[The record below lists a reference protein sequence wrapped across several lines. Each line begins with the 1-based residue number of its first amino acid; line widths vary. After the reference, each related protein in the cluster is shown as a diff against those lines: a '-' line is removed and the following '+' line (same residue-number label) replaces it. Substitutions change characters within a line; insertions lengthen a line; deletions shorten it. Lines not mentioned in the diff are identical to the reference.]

1 MKQFSKN
8 ILRLALKNRASF
20 IGAVLIIGIGIF
32 CYVGVSDT
40 MKNLETQVDTYYDDY
55 GLADIFATVN
65 AIPASDLARLCEIPG
80 IEAVSGKLSADLRML
95 GPDQEELVTVHL
107 MSYDSDDTLNRLRI
121 QALRPTTAAEATGEE
136 QTNRNES
143 GSGTDVAAESTSET
157 NITAE
162 TGTDIDRSSLS
173 QAGTDALYLGSRMA
187 DVYNYP
193 EGTELRLVYD
203 GKVKQLSYAGRC
215 SAPDYIYSI
224 PPGGA
229 MIPDG
234 EVYDIACI
242 GLSDMEDLMGMG
254 DVRNELGFRLKPG
267 YRYEDVRSA
276 LRAQLERYGLQSLT
290 KQADQTSYDMVDG
303 ELHELMSMCVLL
315 PLIFMSISV
324 FMLYVVLRKM
334 IDQSRPL
341 IGTLKAMGMTD
352 RELMQ
357 AYLAEGAIAGFIG
370 ALIGAL
376 TAGTFGRFMFEMYV
390 EFFNLPDPRYHDYL
404 STRLTGGLIAVL
416 TGIAAVYVGVRAI
429 LKIDPAQAMR
439 SAAPAHA
446 SGRLSRRVA
455 DVTARQPMSAL
466 RRLGLRA
473 VFRNPMRGFLIILS
487 IAFPFSMSTVLLSF
501 DTVADSMYTDQFE
514 KIKLYDLEISLDHY
528 TDPHPAAEAAEAIDD
543 ITYAE
548 PLSILTAA
556 LRADN
561 RTEYTLLYGIEK
573 DSRLWHI
580 SDMYGQRYA
589 PPTGGLILNWR
600 TADKLR
606 VRSGDTIELSC
617 PALSEKYIRVP
628 VTQVIYENVGGA
640 AYTDIESIPQLFASV
655 TPVNT
660 IIARIRPD
668 SMQSVKDAL
677 SEAAHVTWVA
687 DAQKTLRA
695 YLDMMKSMKAMIYM
709 FALMSIVTGGIL
721 IYNISMIN
729 LRERLTELGTLQVL
743 GAGDA
748 EIRDMLRCEM
758 GIYFLAGLL
767 LGLPGSRAIK
777 YLLEHVLVSDSYKID
792 MHVTVPAYLITLL
805 ICLLMAMLTVC
816 MEMRAVRRISLTEV
830 LKERE

>member
-8 ILRLALKNRASF
+8 IRRLALKSRASF

-55 GLADIFATVN
+55 GLADIFATVE
-65 AIPASDLARLCEIPG
+65 AIPASDLAHLCEIPG
-80 IEAVSGKLSADLRML
+80 IETVSGKLSADLRML

-107 MSYDSDDTLNRLRI
+107 MSYDPDDTLNRLRI
-121 QALRPTTAAEATGEE
+121 QALRDTT
-136 QTNRNES
+136 
-143 GSGTDVAAESTSET
+143 TS
-157 NITAE
+157 
-162 TGTDIDRSSLS
+162 
-173 QAGTDALYLGSRMA
+173 TDALYLGSRMA
-187 DVYNYP
+187 EVYDYP
-193 EGTELRLVYD
+193 EGTELRIVYD
-203 GKVKQLSYAGRC
+203 GKVKHLSYAGRC

-242 GLSDMEDLMGMG
+242 DLRDMKDLMGMG

-267 YRYEDVRSA
+267 YRYEDVRYA
-276 LRAQLERYGLQSLT
+276 LRAELERYGLQSLT
-290 KQADQTSYDMVDG
+290 KRADQTSYDMVDG

-357 AYLAEGAIAGFIG
+357 AYLAEGAIAGFVG
-370 ALIGAL
+370 ALLGDL
-376 TAGTFGRFMFEMYV
+376 TAGGFGRFMFEMYV
-390 EFFNLPDPRYHDYL
+390 DFFNLPDPRYHDYL
-404 STRLTGGLIAVL
+404 STRLTGGLIAIL

-446 SGRLSRRVA
+446 SGRLGRRVA
-455 DVTARQPMSAL
+455 DFTARQPMSAL

-528 TDPHPAAEAAEAIDD
+528 TDPHQAAEAADAIDD

-580 SDMYGQRYA
+580 SDMYGQRYV

-600 TADKLR
+600 TADKLK
-606 VRSGDTIELSC
+606 VRTGDTIELSC
-617 PALSEKYIRVP
+617 PALSEQYIRVP

-640 AYTDIESIPQLFASV
+640 AYTDIESIQRMFASV

-660 IIARIRPD
+660 IIARIRPG

-687 DAQKTLRA
+687 DAQKTLQA

-743 GAGDA
+743 GADDA

-758 GIYFLAGLL
+758 CIYFLAGLL
-767 LGLPGSRAIK
+767 LGLPGSRGIK

-792 MHVTVPAYLITLL
+792 MHVTMPAYLITFF
-805 ICLLMAMLTVC
+805 ICLLMAMLTVW

>member
-8 ILRLALKNRASF
+8 IRRLALKSRASF

-55 GLADIFATVN
+55 GLADIFATVE

-80 IEAVSGKLSADLRML
+80 IETVSGKLSADLRML

-107 MSYDSDDTLNRLRI
+107 MSYDPDDTLNRLRI
-121 QALRPTTAAEATGEE
+121 QALRPTTAAESTGEKR
-136 QTNRNES
+136 TKRNETEDRADVTVAS
-143 GSGTDVAAESTSET
+143 RSGTD
-157 NITAE
+157 I
-162 TGTDIDRSSLS
+162 GSSALS
-173 QAGTDALYLGSRMA
+173 QAGTDVLYLGSRMA
-187 DVYNYP
+187 EVYDYP
-193 EGTELRLVYD
+193 EGTELRIVYD
-203 GKVKQLSYAGRC
+203 GKVKHLSYAGRC

-242 GLSDMEDLMGMG
+242 DLRDMKDLMGMG

-267 YRYEDVRSA
+267 YRYEDVRYA
-276 LRAQLERYGLQSLT
+276 LRAELERYGLQSLT
-290 KQADQTSYDMVDG
+290 KRADQTSYDMVNG

-334 IDQSRPL
+334 IDQSRSM

-357 AYLAEGAIAGFIG
+357 AYLAEGAISGFIG
-370 ALIGAL
+370 ALLGDL
-376 TAGTFGRFMFEMYV
+376 TAGGFGRFMFEMYV
-390 EFFNLPDPRYHDYL
+390 DFFNLPDPRYHDYL
-404 STRLTGGLIAVL
+404 LTRLTGGLIAIL

-439 SAAPAHA
+439 SAAPAHT
-446 SGRLSRRVA
+446 SGRLGRRVA
-455 DVTARQPMSAL
+455 DFTARQPMSAL

-528 TDPHPAAEAAEAIDD
+528 TDPHQAAEAADAIDD
-543 ITYAE
+543 IAYAE

-580 SDMYGQRYA
+580 TDMYGQRYV

-600 TADKLR
+600 TADKLK
-606 VRSGDTIELSC
+606 VRTGDTIELSC
-617 PALSEKYIRVP
+617 PALSEQYIRVP

-640 AYTDIESIPQLFASV
+640 AYTDIESIQRMLSSV

-660 IIARIRPD
+660 IIASIRPG

-687 DAQKTLRA
+687 DAQKTLQA

-729 LRERLTELGTLQVL
+729 LRERLTELGTLQML
-743 GAGDA
+743 GADDA

-758 GIYFLAGLL
+758 CIYFLAGLL
-767 LGLPGSRAIK
+767 LGLPGSRCIK

-792 MHVTVPAYLITLL
+792 MHVTMPAYLITFL
-805 ICLLMAMLTVC
+805 ICLLMAMLTVW

>member
-8 ILRLALKNRASF
+8 ILRLALKSRASF

-55 GLADIFATVN
+55 GLADIFATVD

-107 MSYDSDDTLNRLRI
+107 MSYDPDDTLNRLRI
-121 QALRPTTAAEATGEE
+121 QALRPATASEATGED

-143 GSGTDVAAESTSET
+143 GSGDAVA
-157 NITAE
+157 AE
-162 TGTDIDRSSLS
+162 TGTDIDSSSLS
-173 QAGTDALYLGSRMA
+173 QAGPDALYLGSRMA

-193 EGTELRLVYD
+193 EGTELRIVYD
-203 GKVKQLSYAGRC
+203 GKVKHLAYAGRC

-242 GLSDMEDLMGMG
+242 DLRDMKDLMGMG

-290 KQADQTSYDMVDG
+290 KRADQTSYDMVDG
-303 ELHELMSMCVLL
+303 ELHELISMCVLL

-390 EFFNLPDPRYHDYL
+390 DFFNLPDPRYHDYL
-404 STRLTGGLIAVL
+404 STRLTGELIAVL

-446 SGRLSRRVA
+446 SGRLGRRVA
-455 DVTARQPMSAL
+455 DFTARQPMSAL

-528 TDPHPAAEAAEAIDD
+528 TDPYQAAEAAEAIDD

-580 SDMYGQRYA
+580 TDMYGQRYA

-600 TADKLR
+600 TADKLK

-617 PALSEKYIRVP
+617 PALSEQYIRVP

-640 AYTDIESIPQLFASV
+640 AYTDIESIQRMFASV

-660 IIARIRPD
+660 VIASIRPG

-687 DAQKTLRA
+687 DAQKTLQA

-748 EIRDMLRCEM
+748 EIWDMLRCEM

-767 LGLPGSRAIK
+767 LGLPGSRCIK

-805 ICLLMAMLTVC
+805 ICLLMAMLTVW

>member
-8 ILRLALKNRASF
+8 ILRLALKSRASF

-40 MKNLETQVDTYYDDY
+40 MKNLETQVDSYYDDY
-55 GLADIFATVN
+55 GLADIFATVE

-80 IEAVSGKLSADLRML
+80 IETVSGKLSADLRML

-107 MSYDSDDTLNRLRI
+107 MSYNPDDPLNRLRI
-121 QALRPTTAAEATGEE
+121 QALRDTT
-136 QTNRNES
+136 
-143 GSGTDVAAESTSET
+143 TS
-157 NITAE
+157 
-162 TGTDIDRSSLS
+162 
-173 QAGTDALYLGSRMA
+173 TDALYLGSRMA
-187 DVYNYP
+187 DVYNYT

-203 GKVKQLSYAGRC
+203 GKVKHLSYAGRC

-229 MIPDG
+229 MIPNG

-242 GLSDMEDLMGMG
+242 DLRDMKDLMGMG

-267 YRYEDVRSA
+267 YRYEDVRYA
-276 LRAQLERYGLQSLT
+276 LRAELERYGLQSLT
-290 KQADQTSYDMVDG
+290 KRADQTSYDMVDG

-357 AYLAEGAIAGFIG
+357 AYLAEGAIAGFVG
-370 ALIGAL
+370 ALLGDL
-376 TAGTFGRFMFEMYV
+376 TAGGFGRFMFEMYV
-390 EFFNLPDPRYHDYL
+390 DFFNLPDPRYHDYL

-446 SGRLSRRVA
+446 SGRLGRRVA
-455 DVTARQPMSAL
+455 DFTARQPMSAL

-528 TDPHPAAEAAEAIDD
+528 TDPHQAAEAAEAIDD

-573 DSRLWHI
+573 NSRLWHI
-580 SDMYGQRYA
+580 SDMYGQRYV

-600 TADKLR
+600 TADKLK
-606 VRSGDTIELSC
+606 VRTGDTIELSC
-617 PALSEKYIRVP
+617 PALSEQYIRVP

-640 AYTDIESIPQLFASV
+640 AYTDIESIQRMFASV

-660 IIARIRPD
+660 IIARIRAG

-687 DAQKTLRA
+687 DAQKTLQA

-758 GIYFLAGLL
+758 CIYFLAGLL
-767 LGLPGSRAIK
+767 LGLPGSRCIK

-792 MHVTVPAYLITLL
+792 MHVTMPAYLITFL
-805 ICLLMAMLTVC
+805 ICLLMAMLTVW

>member
-8 ILRLALKNRASF
+8 IRRLALKSRASF

-55 GLADIFATVN
+55 GLADIFATVE
-65 AIPASDLARLCEIPG
+65 AIPASDLERLCEIPG
-80 IEAVSGKLSADLRML
+80 IETVSGKLSADLRML

-107 MSYDSDDTLNRLRI
+107 MSYDPDDTLNRLRI
-121 QALRPTTAAEATGEE
+121 QALRPTTAAESTGEKR
-136 QTNRNES
+136 TKRNETEDRVDVTVAS
-143 GSGTDVAAESTSET
+143 SSGTD
-157 NITAE
+157 I
-162 TGTDIDRSSLS
+162 GSSALS

-187 DVYNYP
+187 EVYDYP
-193 EGTELRLVYD
+193 EGTELRIVYD
-203 GKVKQLSYAGRC
+203 GKVKHLSYAGRC

-242 GLSDMEDLMGMG
+242 DLRDMKDLMGMG

-267 YRYEDVRSA
+267 YRYEDVRYA
-276 LRAQLERYGLQSLT
+276 LRAELERYGLQSLT
-290 KQADQTSYDMVDG
+290 KRADQTSYDMVNG

-334 IDQSRPL
+334 IDQSRPM

-370 ALIGAL
+370 ALLGDL
-376 TAGTFGRFMFEMYV
+376 TAGAFGRFMFEMYV
-390 EFFNLPDPRYHDYL
+390 DFFNLPDPRYHDYL
-404 STRLTGGLIAVL
+404 STRLTGGLIAIL

-446 SGRLSRRVA
+446 SGRLGRRMA
-455 DVTARQPMSAL
+455 DFTARQPMSAL

-528 TDPHPAAEAAEAIDD
+528 TDPHQAAEAAEAIDD

-580 SDMYGQRYA
+580 TDMYGQRYV

-600 TADKLR
+600 TADKLK
-606 VRSGDTIELSC
+606 VRTGDTIELSC
-617 PALSEKYIRVP
+617 PALSEQYIRVP

-640 AYTDIESIPQLFASV
+640 AYTDIESIQRMFASV

-660 IIARIRPD
+660 IIASIRPG

-687 DAQKTLRA
+687 DAQKTLQA

-729 LRERLTELGTLQVL
+729 LRERLTELGTLQML
-743 GAGDA
+743 GADDA

-758 GIYFLAGLL
+758 CIYFLAGLL
-767 LGLPGSRAIK
+767 LGLPGSRGIK

-792 MHVTVPAYLITLL
+792 MHVTMPAYLITFL
-805 ICLLMAMLTVC
+805 ICLLMAMLTVW

>member
-8 ILRLALKNRASF
+8 IRRLALKSRASF

-55 GLADIFATVN
+55 GLADIFATVE

-80 IEAVSGKLSADLRML
+80 IETVSGKLSADLRML

-107 MSYDSDDTLNRLRI
+107 MSYDPDDALNRLRI
-121 QALRPTTAAEATGEE
+121 QALRPTT
-136 QTNRNES
+136 
-143 GSGTDVAAESTSET
+143 VAESTDEKRTKRNET
-157 NITAE
+157 EDRVEATVASRS
-162 TGTDIDRSSLS
+162 GTDIDRSSLS

-187 DVYNYP
+187 EVYDYP
-193 EGTELRLVYD
+193 EGTELRIVYD
-203 GKVKQLSYAGRC
+203 GKVKHLSYAGRC

-242 GLSDMEDLMGMG
+242 DLRDMKDLMGMG

-267 YRYEDVRSA
+267 YRYEDVRYA
-276 LRAQLERYGLQSLT
+276 LRAELERYGLQSLT
-290 KQADQTSYDMVDG
+290 KRADQTSYDMVDG

-357 AYLAEGAIAGFIG
+357 AYLAEGAIAGFVG
-370 ALIGAL
+370 ALLGDL
-376 TAGTFGRFMFEMYV
+376 TAGGFGRFMFEMYV
-390 EFFNLPDPRYHDYL
+390 DFFNLPDPRYHDYL
-404 STRLTGGLIAVL
+404 STRLTGGLIAVF

-446 SGRLSRRVA
+446 SGRLGRRVA
-455 DVTARQPMSAL
+455 DFTARQPMSAL

-580 SDMYGQRYA
+580 TDMYGQRYA

-606 VRSGDTIELSC
+606 VRSGDTIELNC
-617 PALSEKYIRVP
+617 PALSEQYIRVP

-660 IIARIRPD
+660 IIARIRPG

-816 MEMRAVRRISLTEV
+816 MKMRAVRRISLTEV

>member
-8 ILRLALKNRASF
+8 IRRLALKSRASF

-55 GLADIFATVN
+55 GLADIFATVE

-80 IEAVSGKLSADLRML
+80 IETVSGKLSADLRML

-107 MSYDSDDTLNRLRI
+107 MSYDPDDTLNRLRI
-121 QALRPTTAAEATGEE
+121 QALRDTT
-136 QTNRNES
+136 
-143 GSGTDVAAESTSET
+143 TS
-157 NITAE
+157 
-162 TGTDIDRSSLS
+162 
-173 QAGTDALYLGSRMA
+173 TDALYLGSRMA
-187 DVYNYP
+187 EVYDYP
-193 EGTELRLVYD
+193 EGTELRIVYD
-203 GKVKQLSYAGRC
+203 GKVKHLAYAGRC

-242 GLSDMEDLMGMG
+242 DLRDMKDLMGMG

-267 YRYEDVRSA
+267 YRYEDVRYA
-276 LRAQLERYGLQSLT
+276 LRAELERYGLQSLT
-290 KQADQTSYDMVDG
+290 KRADQTSYDMVDG

-357 AYLAEGAIAGFIG
+357 AYLAEGAIAGFVG
-370 ALIGAL
+370 ALLGDL
-376 TAGTFGRFMFEMYV
+376 TAGGFGRFMFEMYV
-390 EFFNLPDPRYHDYL
+390 DFFNLPDPRYHDYL

-446 SGRLSRRVA
+446 SGRLGRRVA
-455 DVTARQPMSAL
+455 DFTARQPMSAL

-528 TDPHPAAEAAEAIDD
+528 TDPHQAAEAAEAIDD

-548 PLSILTAA
+548 PLSILTAT

-580 SDMYGQRYA
+580 TDMYGQRYV

-600 TADKLR
+600 TADKLK
-606 VRSGDTIELSC
+606 VRTGDTIELSC
-617 PALSEKYIRVP
+617 PALSEQYIRVP

-640 AYTDIESIPQLFASV
+640 AYTDIESIQRMFASV

-660 IIARIRPD
+660 IIARIRPG

-687 DAQKTLRA
+687 DAQKTLQA

-758 GIYFLAGLL
+758 RLYFLAGLL
-767 LGLPGSRAIK
+767 LGLPGSRGIK

-792 MHVTVPAYLITLL
+792 MHVTMPAYLITFL
-805 ICLLMAMLTVC
+805 ICLLMAMLTVW

>member
-8 ILRLALKNRASF
+8 IRRLALKSRASF

-55 GLADIFATVN
+55 GLADIFATVE

-80 IEAVSGKLSADLRML
+80 IETVSGKLSADLRML

-107 MSYDSDDTLNRLRI
+107 MSYDPDDTLNRLRI
-121 QALRPTTAAEATGEE
+121 QALRPTTAAESTGEKR
-136 QTNRNES
+136 TKRNETEDRVDVPLAS
-143 GSGTDVAAESTSET
+143 SSGTD
-157 NITAE
+157 I
-162 TGTDIDRSSLS
+162 GSSALS

-187 DVYNYP
+187 EVYDYP
-193 EGTELRLVYD
+193 EGTELRIVYD
-203 GKVKQLSYAGRC
+203 GKVKHLSYAGRC

-242 GLSDMEDLMGMG
+242 DLRDMKDLMGMG

-267 YRYEDVRSA
+267 YRYEDVRYA
-276 LRAQLERYGLQSLT
+276 LRAELERYGLQSLT
-290 KQADQTSYDMVDG
+290 KRADQTSYDMVDG

-334 IDQSRPL
+334 IDQSRPM

-352 RELMQ
+352 RELIQ

-370 ALIGAL
+370 ALLGDL
-376 TAGTFGRFMFEMYV
+376 TAGGFGRFMFEMYV
-390 EFFNLPDPRYHDYL
+390 DFFNLPYPRYHDYL
-404 STRLTGGLIAVL
+404 STRLTGGLIAIL

-446 SGRLSRRVA
+446 SGRLGRRMA
-455 DVTARQPMSAL
+455 DFTARQPMSAL

-473 VFRNPMRGFLIILS
+473 VFRNPMRGFLITLS

-528 TDPHPAAEAAEAIDD
+528 TDPHQAAEAAEAIDD

-580 SDMYGQRYA
+580 TDMYGQRYV

-600 TADKLR
+600 TADKLK
-606 VRSGDTIELSC
+606 VRTGDTIELSC
-617 PALSEKYIRVP
+617 PALSEQYIRVP

-640 AYTDIESIPQLFASV
+640 AYTDIESIQRMFASV

-660 IIARIRPD
+660 IIASIRPG

-687 DAQKTLRA
+687 DAQKTLQT

-743 GAGDA
+743 GADDA

-758 GIYFLAGLL
+758 CIYFLAGLL
-767 LGLPGSRAIK
+767 LGLPGSRGIK

-792 MHVTVPAYLITLL
+792 MHVTMPAYLITFL
-805 ICLLMAMLTVC
+805 ICLLMAMLTVW

>member
-8 ILRLALKNRASF
+8 IRRLALKSRASF

-55 GLADIFATVN
+55 GLADIFATVE

-80 IEAVSGKLSADLRML
+80 IETVSGKLSADLRML

-107 MSYDSDDTLNRLRI
+107 MSYDPDDTLNRLRI
-121 QALRPTTAAEATGEE
+121 QALRPTTAAESTGEKR
-136 QTNRNES
+136 TKRNETEDRVDVTLAS
-143 GSGTDVAAESTSET
+143 SSGTD
-157 NITAE
+157 I
-162 TGTDIDRSSLS
+162 GSSALS

-187 DVYNYP
+187 EVYDYP
-193 EGTELRLVYD
+193 EGTELRIVYD
-203 GKVKQLSYAGRC
+203 GKVKHLSYAGRC

-242 GLSDMEDLMGMG
+242 DLRDMKDLMGMG

-267 YRYEDVRSA
+267 YRYEDVRYA
-276 LRAQLERYGLQSLT
+276 LRAELERYGLQSLT
-290 KQADQTSYDMVDG
+290 KRADQTSYDMVDG

-334 IDQSRPL
+334 IDQSRSM

-370 ALIGAL
+370 ALLGDL
-376 TAGTFGRFMFEMYV
+376 TAGGFGRFMFEMYV
-390 EFFNLPDPRYHDYL
+390 DFFNLPDPRYHDYL
-404 STRLTGGLIAVL
+404 LTRLTGGLIAIL

-439 SAAPAHA
+439 SAAPAHT
-446 SGRLSRRVA
+446 SDRLGRRVA
-455 DVTARQPMSAL
+455 DFTARQPMSAL

-473 VFRNPMRGFLIILS
+473 VFRNPMRGFLIIFS

-501 DTVADSMYTDQFE
+501 DTVADSMYTDQFK

-528 TDPHPAAEAAEAIDD
+528 TDPHQAAEAADAIDD

-580 SDMYGQRYA
+580 TDMYGQRYV

-600 TADKLR
+600 TADKLK
-606 VRSGDTIELSC
+606 VRTGDTIELSC
-617 PALSEKYIRVP
+617 PALSEQYIRVP

-640 AYTDIESIPQLFASV
+640 AYTDIESIQRMLSSV

-660 IIARIRPD
+660 IIASIRPG

-687 DAQKTLRA
+687 DAQKTLQA

-729 LRERLTELGTLQVL
+729 LRERLTELGTLQML
-743 GAGDA
+743 GADDA

-758 GIYFLAGLL
+758 CIYFLAGLL
-767 LGLPGSRAIK
+767 LGLPGSRCIK

-792 MHVTVPAYLITLL
+792 MHVTMPAYLITFL
-805 ICLLMAMLTVC
+805 ICLLMAMLTVW

>member
-8 ILRLALKNRASF
+8 IRRLALKSRASF

-40 MKNLETQVDTYYDDY
+40 MKNLETQVDTYYNDY
-55 GLADIFATVN
+55 GLADIFATVE

-80 IEAVSGKLSADLRML
+80 IETVSGKLSADLRML

-107 MSYDSDDTLNRLRI
+107 MSYDPDDTLNRLRI
-121 QALRPTTAAEATGEE
+121 QALRPTTAAESTGEKR
-136 QTNRNES
+136 TKRNETEDRVDVPLAS
-143 GSGTDVAAESTSET
+143 SSGTD
-157 NITAE
+157 I
-162 TGTDIDRSSLS
+162 GSSALS

-187 DVYNYP
+187 EVYDYP
-193 EGTELRLVYD
+193 EGTELRIVYD
-203 GKVKQLSYAGRC
+203 GKVKHLSYAGRC

-242 GLSDMEDLMGMG
+242 DLRDMKDLMGMG

-267 YRYEDVRSA
+267 YRYEDVRYA
-276 LRAQLERYGLQSLT
+276 LRAELERYGLQSLT
-290 KQADQTSYDMVDG
+290 KRADQTSYDMVDG

-334 IDQSRPL
+334 IDQSRPM

-352 RELMQ
+352 RELIQ

-370 ALIGAL
+370 ALLGDL
-376 TAGTFGRFMFEMYV
+376 TAGGFGRFMFEMYV
-390 EFFNLPDPRYHDYL
+390 DFFNLPYPRYHDYL
-404 STRLTGGLIAVL
+404 STRLTGGLIAIL

-446 SGRLSRRVA
+446 SGRLGRRMA
-455 DVTARQPMSAL
+455 DFTARQPMSAL
-466 RRLGLRA
+466 RRLSLRA

-528 TDPHPAAEAAEAIDD
+528 TDPHQAAEAAEAIDD

-580 SDMYGQRYA
+580 TDMYGQRYV

-600 TADKLR
+600 TADKLK
-606 VRSGDTIELSC
+606 VRTGDTIELSC
-617 PALSEKYIRVP
+617 PALSEQYIRVP

-640 AYTDIESIPQLFASV
+640 AYTDIESIQRMFASV

-660 IIARIRPD
+660 IIASIRPG

-687 DAQKTLRA
+687 DAQKTLQA

-729 LRERLTELGTLQVL
+729 LRERLTELGTLQML
-743 GAGDA
+743 GADDA

-758 GIYFLAGLL
+758 CIYFLAGLL
-767 LGLPGSRAIK
+767 LGLPGSRGIK

-792 MHVTVPAYLITLL
+792 MHVTMPAYLITFL
-805 ICLLMAMLTVC
+805 ICLLMAMLTVW

>member
-8 ILRLALKNRASF
+8 ILRLALKSRASF

-40 MKNLETQVDTYYDDY
+40 MKNLETQVDTYYNDY
-55 GLADIFATVN
+55 GLADIFATVE

-80 IEAVSGKLSADLRML
+80 IETVSGKLSADLRLL

-107 MSYDSDDTLNRLRI
+107 MSYDPDDTLNRLRI
-121 QALRPTTAAEATGEE
+121 QALRPTTAAESTGEKR
-136 QTNRNES
+136 TKRNETEDRADVTLAS
-143 GSGTDVAAESTSET
+143 SSGTD
-157 NITAE
+157 I
-162 TGTDIDRSSLS
+162 GSSALS

-187 DVYNYP
+187 EVYDYP
-193 EGTELRLVYD
+193 EGTELRIVYD
-203 GKVKQLSYAGRC
+203 GKVKHLSYAGRC

-242 GLSDMEDLMGMG
+242 GLRNMKDLMGMG

-267 YRYEDVRSA
+267 YRYEDVRYA
-276 LRAQLERYGLQSLT
+276 LRAELERYGLQSLT
-290 KQADQTSYDMVDG
+290 KRADQTSYDMVAG

-334 IDQSRPL
+334 IDQSRPM

-370 ALIGAL
+370 ALLGDL
-376 TAGTFGRFMFEMYV
+376 TAGAFGRFMFEMYV
-390 EFFNLPDPRYHDYL
+390 DFFNLPDPRYHDYL
-404 STRLTGGLIAVL
+404 STRLTGGLIAIL

-446 SGRLSRRVA
+446 SGRLGRRVA
-455 DVTARQPMSAL
+455 DFTARQPMSAL

-528 TDPHPAAEAAEAIDD
+528 TDPHQAAEAADAIDD

-573 DSRLWHI
+573 DFRLWHI
-580 SDMYGQRYA
+580 TDMYGQRYV

-600 TADKLR
+600 TADKLK
-606 VRSGDTIELSC
+606 VRTGDTIELSY
-617 PALSEKYIRVP
+617 PALSEQYIRVP

-660 IIARIRPD
+660 IIARIRPG

-687 DAQKTLRA
+687 DAQKTLQA

-743 GAGDA
+743 GADDA

-758 GIYFLAGLL
+758 CIYFLAGLL
-767 LGLPGSRAIK
+767 LGLPGSRGIK

-792 MHVTVPAYLITLL
+792 MHVTMPAYLITFL
-805 ICLLMAMLTVC
+805 ICLLMAMLTVW

>member
-8 ILRLALKNRASF
+8 ILRLALKSRASF

-55 GLADIFATVN
+55 GLADIFATVE

-107 MSYDSDDTLNRLRI
+107 MSYDPDDTLNRLRI
-121 QALRPTTAAEATGEE
+121 QALRPTTAVEATGED

-143 GSGTDVAAESTSET
+143 GSGDAVAV
-157 NITAE
+157 E
-162 TGTDIDRSSLS
+162 TGTGINNSSLS

-203 GKVKQLSYAGRC
+203 GKVKRLSYAGRC

-242 GLSDMEDLMGMG
+242 DLRDMKDLMGMG
-254 DVRNELGFRLKPG
+254 DVRNELGFRMKPG

-276 LRAQLERYGLQSLT
+276 LRAELERYGLQSLT
-290 KQADQTSYDMVDG
+290 KRADQTSYDMVDG
-303 ELHELMSMCVLL
+303 ELHELISMCVLL

-376 TAGTFGRFMFEMYV
+376 TAGSFGRFMFEMYV
-390 EFFNLPDPRYHDYL
+390 DFFNLPDPRYHDYL
-404 STRLTGGLIAVL
+404 STRLTGGLIAVF

-446 SGRLSRRVA
+446 SGRLSHWVA

-528 TDPHPAAEAAEAIDD
+528 TDPHEAVEAAEAIDD

-573 DSRLWHI
+573 NSRLWHI

-640 AYTDIESIPQLFASV
+640 AYTDIESIQQLFASV

-805 ICLLMAMLTVC
+805 ICLLMAMLTVW

>member
-8 ILRLALKNRASF
+8 IRRLALKSRASF

-55 GLADIFATVN
+55 GLADIFATVE
-65 AIPASDLARLCEIPG
+65 AIPASDLERLCEIPG
-80 IEAVSGKLSADLRML
+80 IETVSGKLSADLRL
-95 GPDQEELVTVHL
+95 LSPDQEELVTVHL
-107 MSYDSDDTLNRLRI
+107 MSYDPDDTLNRLRI
-121 QALRPTTAAEATGEE
+121 QALRPTTAAESTGEKR
-136 QTNRNES
+136 TKRNETEDRADVTLAS
-143 GSGTDVAAESTSET
+143 SSGTD
-157 NITAE
+157 I
-162 TGTDIDRSSLS
+162 GSSALS

-187 DVYNYP
+187 EVYDYP
-193 EGTELRLVYD
+193 EGTELRIVYD
-203 GKVKQLSYAGRC
+203 GKVKHLSYAGHC

-242 GLSDMEDLMGMG
+242 DLRDMKDLMGMG

-267 YRYEDVRSA
+267 YRYEDVRYA
-276 LRAQLERYGLQSLT
+276 LRAELERYGLQSLT
-290 KQADQTSYDMVDG
+290 KRADQTSYDMVNG

-334 IDQSRPL
+334 IDQSRPM

-370 ALIGAL
+370 ALLGDL
-376 TAGTFGRFMFEMYV
+376 TAGAFGRFMFEMYV
-390 EFFNLPDPRYHDYL
+390 DFFNLPDPRYHDYL
-404 STRLTGGLIAVL
+404 STRLTGGLIAIL

-446 SGRLSRRVA
+446 SGRLGRRVA
-455 DVTARQPMSAL
+455 DFTARQPMSAL

-528 TDPHPAAEAAEAIDD
+528 TDPHQAAEAAEAIDD

-580 SDMYGQRYA
+580 TDMYGQRYV

-600 TADKLR
+600 TADKLK
-606 VRSGDTIELSC
+606 VRTGDTIELSC
-617 PALSEKYIRVP
+617 PALSEQYIRVP

-640 AYTDIESIPQLFASV
+640 AYTDIESIQRILSSV

-660 IIARIRPD
+660 IIASIRPG

-687 DAQKTLRA
+687 DAQKTLQA

-729 LRERLTELGTLQVL
+729 LRERLIELGTLQVL
-743 GAGDA
+743 GADDA

-758 GIYFLAGLL
+758 CIYFLAGLL
-767 LGLPGSRAIK
+767 LGLPGSRGIK

-792 MHVTVPAYLITLL
+792 MHVTMPAYLITFL
-805 ICLLMAMLTVC
+805 ICLLMAMLTVW

>member
-8 ILRLALKNRASF
+8 IRRLALKSRASF

-55 GLADIFATVN
+55 GLADIFATVE
-65 AIPASDLARLCEIPG
+65 AIPASDLAHLCEIPG
-80 IEAVSGKLSADLRML
+80 IETVSGKLSADLRLL

-107 MSYDSDDTLNRLRI
+107 MSYDPDDTLNRLRI
-121 QALRPTTAAEATGEE
+121 QALRPTTAAESTGEKR
-136 QTNRNES
+136 TKRNETEDRVDVTLAS
-143 GSGTDVAAESTSET
+143 SSGTD
-157 NITAE
+157 I
-162 TGTDIDRSSLS
+162 GSSALS

-187 DVYNYP
+187 EVYDYP
-193 EGTELRLVYD
+193 EGTELRIVYD
-203 GKVKQLSYAGRC
+203 GKVKHLSYAGRC

-242 GLSDMEDLMGMG
+242 DLRDMKDLMGMG

-267 YRYEDVRSA
+267 YRYEDVRYA
-276 LRAQLERYGLQSLT
+276 LRAELERYGLQSLT
-290 KQADQTSYDMVDG
+290 KRADQTSYDMVNG

-334 IDQSRPL
+334 IDQSRPM

-370 ALIGAL
+370 ALLGDL
-376 TAGTFGRFMFEMYV
+376 TAGAFGRFMFEMYV
-390 EFFNLPDPRYHDYL
+390 DFFNLPDPRYHDYL
-404 STRLTGGLIAVL
+404 STRLTGGLIAIL

-446 SGRLSRRVA
+446 SGRLGRRVA
-455 DVTARQPMSAL
+455 DFTARQPMSAL

-528 TDPHPAAEAAEAIDD
+528 TDPHQAAEAADAIDD
-543 ITYAE
+543 ITYTE

-580 SDMYGQRYA
+580 TDMYGQRYV

-600 TADKLR
+600 TADKLK
-606 VRSGDTIELSC
+606 VRTGDTIELSC
-617 PALSEKYIRVP
+617 PALSEQYIRVP

-640 AYTDIESIPQLFASV
+640 AYTDIESIQRMLSSV

-660 IIARIRPD
+660 IIASIRPG

-687 DAQKTLRA
+687 DAQKTLQA

-743 GAGDA
+743 GADDA

-758 GIYFLAGLL
+758 CIYFLAGLL
-767 LGLPGSRAIK
+767 LGLPGSRGIK

-792 MHVTVPAYLITLL
+792 MHVTMPAYLITFL
-805 ICLLMAMLTVC
+805 ICLLMAMLTVW

>member
-8 ILRLALKNRASF
+8 IRRLALKSRASF

-55 GLADIFATVN
+55 GLADIFATVE

-80 IEAVSGKLSADLRML
+80 IETVSGKLSADLRML

-107 MSYDSDDTLNRLRI
+107 MSYDPDDTLNRLRI
-121 QALRPTTAAEATGEE
+121 QALRPTTAAESTGEKR
-136 QTNRNES
+136 TKRNETEDRVDVPLAS
-143 GSGTDVAAESTSET
+143 SSGTD
-157 NITAE
+157 I
-162 TGTDIDRSSLS
+162 GSSALS

-187 DVYNYP
+187 EVYDYP
-193 EGTELRLVYD
+193 EGTELRIVYD
-203 GKVKQLSYAGRC
+203 GKVKHLSYAGRC

-242 GLSDMEDLMGMG
+242 DLRDMKDLMGMG

-267 YRYEDVRSA
+267 YRYEDVRYA
-276 LRAQLERYGLQSLT
+276 LRAELERYGLQSLT
-290 KQADQTSYDMVDG
+290 KRADQTSYDMVDG

-334 IDQSRPL
+334 IDQSRPM

-352 RELMQ
+352 RELIQ

-370 ALIGAL
+370 ALLGDL
-376 TAGTFGRFMFEMYV
+376 TAGGFGRFMFEMYV
-390 EFFNLPDPRYHDYL
+390 DFFNLPYPRYHDYL
-404 STRLTGGLIAVL
+404 STRLTGGLIAIL

-446 SGRLSRRVA
+446 SGRLGRRMA
-455 DVTARQPMSAL
+455 DFTARQPMSAL

-528 TDPHPAAEAAEAIDD
+528 TDPHQAAEAAEAIDD

-580 SDMYGQRYA
+580 TDMYGQRYV

-600 TADKLR
+600 TADKLK
-606 VRSGDTIELSC
+606 VRTGDTIELSC
-617 PALSEKYIRVP
+617 PALSEQYIRVP

-640 AYTDIESIPQLFASV
+640 AYTDIESIQRMFASV

-660 IIARIRPD
+660 IIASIRPG

-687 DAQKTLRA
+687 DAQKTLQA

-729 LRERLTELGTLQVL
+729 LRERLTELGTLQML
-743 GAGDA
+743 GADDA

-758 GIYFLAGLL
+758 CIYFLAGLL
-767 LGLPGSRAIK
+767 LGLPGSRGIK

-792 MHVTVPAYLITLL
+792 MHVTMPAYLITFL
-805 ICLLMAMLTVC
+805 ICLLMAMLTVW

>member
-1 MKQFSKN
+1 MKPFSKN
-8 ILRLALKNRASF
+8 ILRLALKSRASF

-55 GLADIFATVN
+55 GLADIFATVE

-107 MSYDSDDTLNRLRI
+107 MSYDPDDTLNRLRI
-121 QALRPTTAAEATGEE
+121 QALRPTTAA
-136 QTNRNES
+136 
-143 GSGTDVAAESTSET
+143 
-157 NITAE
+157 
-162 TGTDIDRSSLS
+162 
-173 QAGTDALYLGSRMA
+173 DALYLGSRMA

-203 GKVKQLSYAGRC
+203 GKVKRLSYAGRC

-290 KQADQTSYDMVDG
+290 KRADQTSYDMVDG

-352 RELMQ
+352 RELMK

-370 ALIGAL
+370 ALLGDL
-376 TAGTFGRFMFEMYV
+376 TAGAFGRFMFEMYV
-390 EFFNLPDPRYHDYL
+390 DFFNLPDPRYHDYL

-446 SGRLSRRVA
+446 SSRLGRWVA

-528 TDPHPAAEAAEAIDD
+528 TDPHQAAEAAEAIDD

-548 PLSILTAA
+548 PLSILTVA

-561 RTEYTLLYGIEK
+561 RTEYSLLYGIEN

-617 PALSEKYIRVP
+617 PALSEEYIRVP
-628 VTQVIYENVGGA
+628 VTQIIYENVGGA
-640 AYTDIESIPQLFASV
+640 AYTDIESIQRMFASV

-660 IIARIRPD
+660 IIARIRPG

-687 DAQKTLRA
+687 DAQKTLQA

-758 GIYFLAGLL
+758 RLYFLAGLL
-767 LGLPGSRAIK
+767 LGLPGSRGIK

-792 MHVTVPAYLITLL
+792 MHVTVAAYLITFL

>member
-8 ILRLALKNRASF
+8 IRRLALKSRASF

-40 MKNLETQVDTYYDDY
+40 IKNLETQVDTYYDDY
-55 GLADIFATVN
+55 GLADIFATVE

-80 IEAVSGKLSADLRML
+80 IETVSGKLSADLRML

-107 MSYDSDDTLNRLRI
+107 MSYDPDDPLNRLRI
-121 QALRPTTAAEATGEE
+121 QALRDTT
-136 QTNRNES
+136 
-143 GSGTDVAAESTSET
+143 TS
-157 NITAE
+157 
-162 TGTDIDRSSLS
+162 
-173 QAGTDALYLGSRMA
+173 TDALYLGSRMA
-187 DVYNYP
+187 EVYDYP
-193 EGTELRLVYD
+193 EGTELRIVYD
-203 GKVKQLSYAGRC
+203 GKVKHLSYAGRC

-242 GLSDMEDLMGMG
+242 DLRDMKDLMGMG

-267 YRYEDVRSA
+267 YRYEDVRYA
-276 LRAQLERYGLQSLT
+276 LRAELERYGLQSLT
-290 KQADQTSYDMVDG
+290 KRADQTSYDMVDG

-357 AYLAEGAIAGFIG
+357 AYLAEGAIAGFVG
-370 ALIGAL
+370 ALLGDL
-376 TAGTFGRFMFEMYV
+376 TAGGFGRFMFEMYV
-390 EFFNLPDPRYHDYL
+390 NFFNLPDPRYHDYL

-446 SGRLSRRVA
+446 SGRLGRRVA
-455 DVTARQPMSAL
+455 DFTARQPMSAL

-501 DTVADSMYTDQFE
+501 DTVAGSMYMDQFE

-528 TDPHPAAEAAEAIDD
+528 TDPHQAAEAAEAIDD

-548 PLSILTAA
+548 PLSILTSA

-580 SDMYGQRYA
+580 TDMYGQRYV

-600 TADKLR
+600 TADKLK
-606 VRSGDTIELSC
+606 VRTGDTVELSC
-617 PALSEKYIRVP
+617 PALSEQYIRVP

-640 AYTDIESIPQLFASV
+640 AYTDIESIQRMLSSV

-660 IIARIRPD
+660 IIASIRPG

-687 DAQKTLRA
+687 DAQKTLQA

-743 GAGDA
+743 GADDA

-758 GIYFLAGLL
+758 CIYFLAGLL
-767 LGLPGSRAIK
+767 LGLPGSRGIK

-792 MHVTVPAYLITLL
+792 MHVTMPAYLITFL

-816 MEMRAVRRISLTEV
+816 MEMHAVRRISLTEV

>member
-8 ILRLALKNRASF
+8 IRRLALKSRASF

-55 GLADIFATVN
+55 GLADIFATVE

-80 IEAVSGKLSADLRML
+80 IETVSGKLSADLRML

-107 MSYDSDDTLNRLRI
+107 MSYDPDDTLNRLRI
-121 QALRPTTAAEATGEE
+121 QALRPTTAAESTGEKR
-136 QTNRNES
+136 TKRNETEDRVDVPLAS
-143 GSGTDVAAESTSET
+143 SSGTD
-157 NITAE
+157 I
-162 TGTDIDRSSLS
+162 GSSALS

-187 DVYNYP
+187 EVYDYP
-193 EGTELRLVYD
+193 EGTELRIVYD
-203 GKVKQLSYAGRC
+203 GKVKHLSYAGRC

-242 GLSDMEDLMGMG
+242 DLRDMKDLMGMG

-267 YRYEDVRSA
+267 YRYEDVRYA
-276 LRAQLERYGLQSLT
+276 LRAELERYGLQSLT
-290 KQADQTSYDMVDG
+290 KRADQTSYDMVDG

-334 IDQSRPL
+334 IDQSRPM

-352 RELMQ
+352 RELIQ

-370 ALIGAL
+370 ALLGDL
-376 TAGTFGRFMFEMYV
+376 TAGGFGRFMFEMYV
-390 EFFNLPDPRYHDYL
+390 DFFNLPYPRYHDYL
-404 STRLTGGLIAVL
+404 STRLTGGLIAIL

-446 SGRLSRRVA
+446 SGRLGRRMA
-455 DVTARQPMSAL
+455 DFTARQPMSAL

-528 TDPHPAAEAAEAIDD
+528 TDPHQAAEAAEAIDD

-580 SDMYGQRYA
+580 TDMYGQRYV

-600 TADKLR
+600 TADKLK
-606 VRSGDTIELSC
+606 VRTGDTIELSC
-617 PALSEKYIRVP
+617 PALSEQYIRVP

-640 AYTDIESIPQLFASV
+640 AYTDIESIQRMFASV

-660 IIARIRPD
+660 IIASIRPG

-687 DAQKTLRA
+687 DAQKTLQA

-729 LRERLTELGTLQVL
+729 LRERLTELGTLQML
-743 GAGDA
+743 GADDA

-758 GIYFLAGLL
+758 CIYFLAGLL
-767 LGLPGSRAIK
+767 LGLPGSRGIK

-792 MHVTVPAYLITLL
+792 MHVTMPAYLITFL
-805 ICLLMAMLTVC
+805 ICLLMAMLTVW
-816 MEMRAVRRISLTEV
+816 MEMRAVRSISLTEV

>member
-8 ILRLALKNRASF
+8 ILRLALKSRASF

-40 MKNLETQVDTYYDDY
+40 MKNLETQVDSYYDDY
-55 GLADIFATVN
+55 GLADIFATVE
-65 AIPASDLARLCEIPG
+65 AIPSSDLERLCEIPG

-107 MSYDSDDTLNRLRI
+107 MSYDPDDTLNRLRI
-121 QALRPTTAAEATGEE
+121 QALRPTTAVEATGEE
-136 QTNRNES
+136 RTK
-143 GSGTDVAAESTSET
+143 GSGDAVEAE
-157 NITAE
+157 A
-162 TGTDIDRSSLS
+162 GTDADSTSLS
-173 QAGTDALYLGSRMA
+173 QPGTDALYLGSRMA

-203 GKVKQLSYAGRC
+203 GKVKRLSYAGRC

-242 GLSDMEDLMGMG
+242 GLRDMEDLMGMG
-254 DVRNELGFRLKPG
+254 DMRNELGFRLKPG

-290 KQADQTSYDMVDG
+290 KRADQTSYDMVDG

-357 AYLAEGAIAGFIG
+357 AYLAEGAVAGLIG

-376 TAGTFGRFMFEMYV
+376 TAGAFGRFMFEMYV
-390 EFFNLPDPRYHDYL
+390 DFFNLPDPHYHDYL

-446 SGRLSRRVA
+446 SGRLSRWVA
-455 DVTARQPMSAL
+455 DVTSRQPMSAL

-528 TDPHPAAEAAEAIDD
+528 TDPHQAAEAAEAIDD

-548 PLSILTAA
+548 PLSILTVA

-561 RTEYTLLYGIEK
+561 RTEYSLLYGIEK

-617 PALSEKYIRVP
+617 PALSEEYIRVP
-628 VTQVIYENVGGA
+628 VQVIYENVGEA
-640 AYTDIESIPQLFASV
+640 AYTDLESIPQLFASV

-660 IIARIRPD
+660 IIARIRPG

-758 GIYFLAGLL
+758 TIYFLAGLL

-805 ICLLMAMLTVC
+805 ICLLMAMLTVW

>member
-8 ILRLALKNRASF
+8 IRRLALKSRASF

-55 GLADIFATVN
+55 GLADIFATVE

-80 IEAVSGKLSADLRML
+80 IETVSGKLSADLRML

-107 MSYDSDDTLNRLRI
+107 MSYDPDDTLNRLRI
-121 QALRPTTAAEATGEE
+121 QALRPTTAAESTGEKR
-136 QTNRNES
+136 TKRNETEDRVDVTLAS
-143 GSGTDVAAESTSET
+143 SSGTD
-157 NITAE
+157 I
-162 TGTDIDRSSLS
+162 GSSALS

-187 DVYNYP
+187 EVYDYP
-193 EGTELRLVYD
+193 EGTELRIVYD
-203 GKVKQLSYAGRC
+203 GKVKHLSYAGRC

-242 GLSDMEDLMGMG
+242 DLRDMKDLMGMG

-267 YRYEDVRSA
+267 YRYEDVRYA
-276 LRAQLERYGLQSLT
+276 LRAELERYGLQSLT
-290 KQADQTSYDMVDG
+290 KRADQTSYDMVNG

-334 IDQSRPL
+334 IDQSRPM

-370 ALIGAL
+370 ALLGDL
-376 TAGTFGRFMFEMYV
+376 TAGGFGRFMFEMYV
-390 EFFNLPDPRYHDYL
+390 DFFNLPYPRYHDYL
-404 STRLTGGLIAVL
+404 STRLTGGLIAIL

-446 SGRLSRRVA
+446 SGRLGRRMA
-455 DVTARQPMSAL
+455 DFTARQPMSAL

-528 TDPHPAAEAAEAIDD
+528 TDPHQAAEAAEAIDD

-580 SDMYGQRYA
+580 TDMYGQRYV

-600 TADKLR
+600 TADKLK
-606 VRSGDTIELSC
+606 VRTGDTIELSC
-617 PALSEKYIRVP
+617 PALSEQYIRVP

-640 AYTDIESIPQLFASV
+640 AYTDIESIQRMFASV

-660 IIARIRPD
+660 IIASIRPG

-687 DAQKTLRA
+687 DAQKTLQA

-729 LRERLTELGTLQVL
+729 LRERLTELGTLQML
-743 GAGDA
+743 GADDA

-758 GIYFLAGLL
+758 CIYFLAGLL
-767 LGLPGSRAIK
+767 LGLPGSRGIK

-792 MHVTVPAYLITLL
+792 MHVTMPAYLITFL
-805 ICLLMAMLTVC
+805 ICLLMAMLTVW

>member
-8 ILRLALKNRASF
+8 IRRLALKSRASF

-55 GLADIFATVN
+55 GLADIFATVE

-80 IEAVSGKLSADLRML
+80 IETVSGKLSADLRML

-107 MSYDSDDTLNRLRI
+107 MSYDPDDTLNRLRI
-121 QALRPTTAAEATGEE
+121 QALRPTTAAESTGEKR
-136 QTNRNES
+136 TKRNETEDRADVTVAS
-143 GSGTDVAAESTSET
+143 SSGTD
-157 NITAE
+157 I
-162 TGTDIDRSSLS
+162 GSSALS

-187 DVYNYP
+187 EVYDYP
-193 EGTELRLVYD
+193 EGTELRIVFD
-203 GKVKQLSYAGRC
+203 GKVKHLSYAGRC

-242 GLSDMEDLMGMG
+242 DLRDMKDLMGMG

-267 YRYEDVRSA
+267 YRYEDVRYA
-276 LRAQLERYGLQSLT
+276 LRAELERYGLQSLT
-290 KQADQTSYDMVDG
+290 KRADQTSYDMVDG

-334 IDQSRPL
+334 IDQSRPM

-370 ALIGAL
+370 ALLGDL
-376 TAGTFGRFMFEMYV
+376 TAGGFGRFMFEMYV
-390 EFFNLPDPRYHDYL
+390 DFFNLPDPRYHDYL
-404 STRLTGGLIAVL
+404 STRLTGGLIAIL

-446 SGRLSRRVA
+446 SGRLGRRMA
-455 DVTARQPMSAL
+455 DFTARQPMSAL

-528 TDPHPAAEAAEAIDD
+528 TDPHQAAEAAEAIDD

-561 RTEYTLLYGIEK
+561 RTEYTMLYGLEK

-580 SDMYGQRYA
+580 TDMYGQRYV

-600 TADKLR
+600 TADKLK
-606 VRSGDTIELSC
+606 VRTGDTIELSC
-617 PALSEKYIRVP
+617 PALSEQYIRVP

-640 AYTDIESIPQLFASV
+640 AYTDIESIQRMLSSV

-660 IIARIRPD
+660 IIASIRPG

-687 DAQKTLRA
+687 DAQKTLQA

-729 LRERLTELGTLQVL
+729 LRERLTELGTLQML
-743 GAGDA
+743 GADDA

-758 GIYFLAGLL
+758 GLYFLAGLL
-767 LGLPGSRAIK
+767 LGLPGSRGIK

-792 MHVTVPAYLITLL
+792 MHVTMPAYLITFL
-805 ICLLMAMLTVC
+805 ICLLMAMLTVW

>member
-8 ILRLALKNRASF
+8 IRRLALKSRASF

-55 GLADIFATVN
+55 GLADIFATVE

-80 IEAVSGKLSADLRML
+80 IETVSGKLSADLRML

-107 MSYDSDDTLNRLRI
+107 MSYDPDDTLNRLRI
-121 QALRPTTAAEATGEE
+121 QALRPTTAAESTGEKR
-136 QTNRNES
+136 TKRNETEDRVDVPLAS
-143 GSGTDVAAESTSET
+143 SSGTD
-157 NITAE
+157 I
-162 TGTDIDRSSLS
+162 GSSALS

-187 DVYNYP
+187 EVYDYP
-193 EGTELRLVYD
+193 EGTELRIVYD
-203 GKVKQLSYAGRC
+203 GKVKHLSYAGRC

-242 GLSDMEDLMGMG
+242 DLRDMKDLMGMG

-267 YRYEDVRSA
+267 YRYEDVRYA
-276 LRAQLERYGLQSLT
+276 LRAELERYGLQSLT
-290 KQADQTSYDMVDG
+290 KRADQTSYDMVDG

-334 IDQSRPL
+334 IDQSRPM

-370 ALIGAL
+370 ALLGDL
-376 TAGTFGRFMFEMYV
+376 TAGAFGRFMFEMYV
-390 EFFNLPDPRYHDYL
+390 DFFNLPDPRYHDYL
-404 STRLTGGLIAVL
+404 STRLTGGLIAIL

-446 SGRLSRRVA
+446 SGRLGRRMA
-455 DVTARQPMSAL
+455 DFTARQPMSAL

-528 TDPHPAAEAAEAIDD
+528 TDPHQAAEAADAIDD

-580 SDMYGQRYA
+580 TDMYGQRYV

-600 TADKLR
+600 TADKLK
-606 VRSGDTIELSC
+606 VRTGDTIELSC
-617 PALSEKYIRVP
+617 PALSEQYIRVP

-640 AYTDIESIPQLFASV
+640 AYTDIESIQRMFASV

-660 IIARIRPD
+660 IIASIRPG

-687 DAQKTLRA
+687 DAQKTLQA

-743 GAGDA
+743 GADDA

-758 GIYFLAGLL
+758 CIYFLAGLL
-767 LGLPGSRAIK
+767 LGLPGSRGIK

-792 MHVTVPAYLITLL
+792 MHVTMPAYLITFL
-805 ICLLMAMLTVC
+805 ICLLMAMLTVW

>member
-8 ILRLALKNRASF
+8 IRRLALKSRASF

-55 GLADIFATVN
+55 GLADIFATVE

-80 IEAVSGKLSADLRML
+80 IETVSGKLSADLRML

-107 MSYDSDDTLNRLRI
+107 MSYDPDDTLNRLRI
-121 QALRPTTAAEATGEE
+121 QALRPTTAAESTGEKR
-136 QTNRNES
+136 TKRNETEDRVDVPLAS
-143 GSGTDVAAESTSET
+143 SSGTD
-157 NITAE
+157 I
-162 TGTDIDRSSLS
+162 GSSALS

-187 DVYNYP
+187 EVYDYP
-193 EGTELRLVYD
+193 EGTELRIVYD
-203 GKVKQLSYAGRC
+203 GKVKHLSYAGRC

-242 GLSDMEDLMGMG
+242 DLRDMKDLMGMG

-267 YRYEDVRSA
+267 YRYEDVRYA
-276 LRAQLERYGLQSLT
+276 LRAELERYGLQSLT
-290 KQADQTSYDMVDG
+290 KRADQTSYDMVDG

-334 IDQSRPL
+334 IDQSRPM

-370 ALIGAL
+370 ALLGDL
-376 TAGTFGRFMFEMYV
+376 TAGAFGRFMFEMYV
-390 EFFNLPDPRYHDYL
+390 DFFNLPDPRYHDYL
-404 STRLTGGLIAVL
+404 STRLTGGLIAIL
-416 TGIAAVYVGVRAI
+416 IGIAAVYVGVRAI

-446 SGRLSRRVA
+446 SGRLGRRVA
-455 DVTARQPMSAL
+455 DFTARQPMSAL

-473 VFRNPMRGFLIILS
+473 VFRNPMRGFLVILS
-487 IAFPFSMSTVLLSF
+487 IAFPFSISIVLLSF

-528 TDPHPAAEAAEAIDD
+528 TDPHQASEAADAIDD

-580 SDMYGQRYA
+580 TDMYGQRYV

-600 TADKLR
+600 TADKLK
-606 VRSGDTIELSC
+606 VRTGDTIELSC
-617 PALSEKYIRVP
+617 PALSEQYIRVP

-640 AYTDIESIPQLFASV
+640 AYTDIESIQRMLSSV

-660 IIARIRPD
+660 IIARIRPG

-687 DAQKTLRA
+687 DAQKTLQA

-743 GAGDA
+743 GADDA

-758 GIYFLAGLL
+758 CTYFLAGLL
-767 LGLPGSRAIK
+767 LGLPGSRGIK

-792 MHVTVPAYLITLL
+792 MHVTMPAYLITFL
-805 ICLLMAMLTVC
+805 ICLLMAMLTVW

>member
-8 ILRLALKNRASF
+8 IRRLALKSRASF

-55 GLADIFATVN
+55 GLADIFATVE

-80 IEAVSGKLSADLRML
+80 IETVSGKLSADLRML

-107 MSYDSDDTLNRLRI
+107 MSYDPDDTLNRLRI
-121 QALRPTTAAEATGEE
+121 QALRPTTAAESTGEKR
-136 QTNRNES
+136 TKRNETEDRADVTLAS
-143 GSGTDVAAESTSET
+143 SSGTD
-157 NITAE
+157 I
-162 TGTDIDRSSLS
+162 GSSALS
-173 QAGTDALYLGSRMA
+173 QAGTDALYLGGRMA
-187 DVYNYP
+187 EVYDYP
-193 EGTELRLVYD
+193 EGTELRIVYD
-203 GKVKQLSYAGRC
+203 GKVKHLSYAGRC

-242 GLSDMEDLMGMG
+242 DLRDMKDLMGMG

-267 YRYEDVRSA
+267 YRYEDVRYA
-276 LRAQLERYGLQSLT
+276 LRAELERYGLQSFT
-290 KQADQTSYDMVDG
+290 KRADQTSYDMVDG

-334 IDQSRPL
+334 IDQSRPM

-352 RELMQ
+352 HELMQ

-370 ALIGAL
+370 ALLGDL
-376 TAGTFGRFMFEMYV
+376 TAGGFGRFMFEMYV
-390 EFFNLPDPRYHDYL
+390 DFFNLPDPRYHDYL
-404 STRLTGGLIAVL
+404 STRLTGGLIAIL

-439 SAAPAHA
+439 SAAPAHT
-446 SGRLSRRVA
+446 SGRLGRRVA
-455 DVTARQPMSAL
+455 DFTAHQPMSAL

-528 TDPHPAAEAAEAIDD
+528 TDPHQAAEAADAIDD
-543 ITYAE
+543 IAYAE

-580 SDMYGQRYA
+580 TDMYGQRYV

-600 TADKLR
+600 TADKLK
-606 VRSGDTIELSC
+606 VRTGDTIELSC
-617 PALSEKYIRVP
+617 PALSEQYIRVP

-640 AYTDIESIPQLFASV
+640 AYTDIESIQRMLSSV

-660 IIARIRPD
+660 IIASIRPG

-687 DAQKTLRA
+687 DAQKTLQA

-743 GAGDA
+743 GADDA
-748 EIRDMLRCEM
+748 EIQDMLRCEM
-758 GIYFLAGLL
+758 CIYFLAGLL
-767 LGLPGSRAIK
+767 LGLPGSRGIK
-777 YLLEHVLVSDSYKID
+777 YLLEHVLVSDFYKID
-792 MHVTVPAYLITLL
+792 MHVTMPAYLITFL
-805 ICLLMAMLTVC
+805 ICLLMAMLTVW

>member
-8 ILRLALKNRASF
+8 ILRLALKSRASF

-55 GLADIFATVN
+55 GLADIFATVD

-107 MSYDSDDTLNRLRI
+107 MSYDPDDTINRLRI
-121 QALRPTTAAEATGEE
+121 QPLRPMTAVEATGEE
-136 QTNRNES
+136 RTKQNES
-143 GSGTDVAAESTSET
+143 GSGTDVAAESTSGA

-162 TGTDIDRSSLS
+162 TGTDIDSSSLS

-193 EGTELRLVYD
+193 EGTELRLVHD
-203 GKVKQLSYAGRC
+203 GEVKQLFYAGRC

-242 GLSDMEDLMGMG
+242 DLRDMKDLMGMG

-290 KQADQTSYDMVDG
+290 KRADQTSYDMVDG

-376 TAGTFGRFMFEMYV
+376 TAGGFGRFMFEMYV
-390 EFFNLPDPRYHDYL
+390 DFFNLPDPRYHDYL

-446 SGRLSRRVA
+446 SGRLSRWVA
-455 DVTARQPMSAL
+455 DVTSRQPMSAL

-528 TDPHPAAEAAEAIDD
+528 TDPHQAAEAAEAIDD

-548 PLSILTAA
+548 PLSILTVA

-561 RTEYTLLYGIEK
+561 RTEYSLLYGIEK

-617 PALSEKYIRVP
+617 PALSEEYIRVP
-628 VTQVIYENVGGA
+628 VTQVIYENVGEA
-640 AYTDIESIPQLFASV
+640 AYTDLESIPQLFASV

-660 IIARIRPD
+660 IIARIRPG

-758 GIYFLAGLL
+758 TIYFLAGLL

-792 MHVTVPAYLITLL
+792 MHVTVAAYLITFL